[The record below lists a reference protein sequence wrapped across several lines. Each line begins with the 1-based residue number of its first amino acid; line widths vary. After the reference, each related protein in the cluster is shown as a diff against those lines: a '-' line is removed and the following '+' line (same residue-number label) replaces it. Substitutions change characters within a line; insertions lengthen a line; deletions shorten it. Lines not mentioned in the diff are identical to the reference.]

1 MDLCI
6 INNDIWFLILY
17 CQVLDLEF
25 ADTMRKQAT
34 AEREKRSTII
44 DAEAAAQSIR
54 LTADAEAQFKETST
68 ANHDTASST
77 SMTDET
83 EAKSTHWFIWVLIVG
98 IVVLAA
104 KRIATLMGW

>member
-1 MDLCI
+1 MKLKKENFI
-6 INNDIWFLILY
+6 PKLKRKNINRRDH
-17 CQVLDLEF
+17 QEV
-25 ADTMRKQAT
+25 
-34 AEREKRSTII
+34 
-44 DAEAAAQSIR
+44 
-54 LTADAEAQFKETST
+54 KETSI

-77 SMTDET
+77 SMTDKT